1 VIVEAAALQRAHD
14 IAASTGSPMI
24 RWHTGPHGM
33 DLRGVGP
40 SFSAEAIV
48 PVLDGDESF
57 GFAAPATLAG
67 AWLKGVTGQIHVVFD
82 PDQRLVALAAERSAI
97 ELAVATYG
105 PDMLPADNL
114 SLDTE
119 DLTVLGVSSELWA
132 AIEAVSWA
140 TAARSKAVNEAQW
153 KAVHVSHG
161 KVWATDKSNGAWID
175 MAIPEEACPM
185 IPQGL
190 GAIGKHV
197 DMDSAVVAIDSK
209 NRLRVIDS
217 DCDLVAPLIAGEP
230 LGDLMSNE
238 QIIRTREQ
246 GYEYVVSSKE
256 LTDALA
262 RLDRVD
268 IDELANN
275 AGLGGRVKLDFS
287 GGQLNLEV
295 LVHKRRAIESID
307 ADFGPDTFWLMPI
320 RRLREVVDFLDA
332 EELVIRFF
340 SKKAPIVIDAEDRH
354 VFLMP
359 VTGDL

>member
-1 VIVEAAALQRAHD
+1 MIVEAATLQRAHD

-48 PVLDGDESF
+48 PVLDGDDSF
-57 GFAAPATLAG
+57 SFAAPATLAG
-67 AWLKGVTGQIHVVFD
+67 AWLKGVTGEIHVVFD

-119 DLTVLGVSSELWA
+119 DLTVLGTSSELWA
-132 AIEAVSWA
+132 AIDAVSWA
-140 TAARSKAVNEAQW
+140 TAARSKAINEAQW
-153 KAVHVSHG
+153 KAVHVSYG
-161 KVWATDKSNGAWID
+161 KVWATDKSNCAWID
-175 MAIPEEACPM
+175 MDIPDEACPM
-185 IPQGL
+185 IPPGL

-230 LGDLMSNE
+230 LGDLMTNA
-238 QIIRTREQ
+238 QIVRSREE
-246 GYEYVVSSKE
+246 GYSYVVSSKA
-256 LTDALA
+256 LMDALA

-268 IDELANN
+268 IDELAAN
-275 AGLGGRVKLDFS
+275 AGHGGRVKLDFS

-307 ADFGPDTFWLMPI
+307 ADFGPNAWWLVPI
-320 RRLREVVDFLDA
+320 RRLRDAIDFLDA
-332 EELVIRFF
+332 EELDLRFF
-340 SKKAPIVIDAEDRH
+340 SKKAPIVIDAGPRH
-354 VFLMP
+354 VVMMP
-359 VTGDL
+359 TNGDL